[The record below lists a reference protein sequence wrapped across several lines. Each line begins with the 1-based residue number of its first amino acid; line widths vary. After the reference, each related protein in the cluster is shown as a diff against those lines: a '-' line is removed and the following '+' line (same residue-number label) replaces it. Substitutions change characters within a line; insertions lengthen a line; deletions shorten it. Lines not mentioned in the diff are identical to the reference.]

1 MLLLQ
6 FSTSH
11 YCRKAR
17 LALGYKQIS
26 YQVEN
31 LTPALHI
38 LRVKPLSGSK
48 TVPVLLPQQKNCPAV
63 VADSTEIIRFLEAYQ
78 PDPPLYLEDDMH
90 QKAALRL
97 EDYFDEFIGTA
108 ARFVYY
114 QFRANEGKQI
124 DPSWMSQA
132 VIAIVRSQYGIN
144 ADSAKIAAQ
153 KIADAIAML
162 SEFWQDGY
170 LVGDRFSVA
179 DLTAAALL
187 SPLGLIPTYRQSYPW
202 LFERITEIHQ
212 LCNEPLPKNWQA
224 GLDGSSSYS
233 NAKVN

>member
-17 LALGYKQIS
+17 LALGYKQIF

-31 LTPALHI
+31 LTPSLHI
-38 LRVKPLSGSK
+38 FRVKPLSGST

-63 VADSTEIIRFLEAYQ
+63 VSESNEIIRFLEIYQ
-78 PDPPLYLEDDMH
+78 PNPPLYFEDSAY
-90 QKAALRL
+90 QQEALRL
-97 EDYFDEFIGTA
+97 EAYFGESIGKES
-108 ARFVYY
+108 RVVYC
-114 QFRANEGKQI
+114 QFRSTDAGKQI
-124 DPSWMSQA
+124 DPSWISLLTIQ
-132 VIAIVRSQYGIN
+132 IIRLRYGIN
-144 ADSAKIAAQ
+144 AKSAEKAAQ
-153 KIADAIAML
+153 KVADAIAIL

-170 LVGDRFSVA
+170 LIGDRFSVA

-187 SPLGLIPTYRQSYPW
+187 TPLGLIPDYRRDYPW
-202 LFERITEIHQ
+202 LFERITAIHQ

-224 GLDGSSSYS
+224 GLGIT
-233 NAKVN
+233 

>member
-31 LTPALHI
+31 LTPGLHI
-38 LRVKPLSGSK
+38 LRVKPLSGNK

-78 PDPPLYLEDDMH
+78 PNPPLYLEEPLD
-90 QKAALRL
+90 QKEALRL
-97 EDYFDEFIGTA
+97 EDHFDESIGTA
-108 ARFVYY
+108 TRFVYY
-114 QFRANEGKQI
+114 EFRAKEGKQL
-124 DPSWMSQA
+124 DPSLMSQA

-144 ADSAKIAAQ
+144 AQTAKQAAQ
-153 KIADAIAML
+153 RIADAIAML

-187 SPLGLIPTYRQSYPW
+187 SPLGLIPHYRHNYPW
-202 LFERITEIHQ
+202 LFDRITEIHQ
-212 LCNEPLPKNWQA
+212 LCNEPLPKNWDKA
-224 GLDGSSSYS
+224 I
-233 NAKVN
+233 

>member
-17 LALGYKQIS
+17 LALGYKQVS

-38 LRVKPLSGSK
+38 LRVKPLSGST

-63 VADSTEIIRFLEAYQ
+63 VADSTEIIQFLETYQ
-78 PDPPLYLEDDMH
+78 PSPPLSPLYFADLQQQQE
-90 QKAALRL
+90 ALSL
-97 EDYFDEFIGTA
+97 EDYFDEEIGVA
-108 ARFVYY
+108 SRVVYV
-114 QFRANEGKQI
+114 QFRATEGKQI
-124 DPSWMSQA
+124 DPSFVSLL
-132 VIAIVRSQYGIN
+132 VINTIRLQYRIN
-144 ADSAKIAAQ
+144 AASVKIATQ
-153 KIADAIAML
+153 KIEAAIALL
-162 SEFWQDGY
+162 SKSWQTGY

-187 SPLGLIPTYRQSYPW
+187 SPLGAIPSYRRDYPW
-202 LFERITEIHQ
+202 LFEKIAEIHQ
-212 LCNEPLPKNWQA
+212 LCNEPLPKNWDA
-224 GLDGSSSYS
+224 LLGIT
-233 NAKVN
+233 

>member
-17 LALGYKQIS
+17 LALGYKQIT

-38 LRVKPLSGSK
+38 LRVKPLSGAT
-48 TVPVLLPQQKNCPAV
+48 TVPVLLPQLKNCPAV
-63 VADSTEIIRFLEAYQ
+63 VADSTEIINFLETYQ
-78 PDPPLYLEDDMH
+78 PDPPLYLADADQ
-90 QKAALRL
+90 QKEALRL
-97 EDYFDEFIGTA
+97 EEYFDESIGTA

-124 DPSWMSQA
+124 DPSLMSQI

-144 ADSAKIAAQ
+144 ERSAKVAAQ

-162 SEFWQDGY
+162 GEFWQDGY
-170 LVGDRFSVA
+170 LIGDRFSVA

-187 SPLGLIPTYRQSYPW
+187 SPLGLIPAYRRDYPW
-202 LFERITEIHQ
+202 LFTRITEIHQ
-212 LCNEPLPKNWQA
+212 LCNEPLPLNWQ
-224 GLDGSSSYS
+224 S
-233 NAKVN
+233 

>member
-38 LRVKPLSGSK
+38 LRVKPLAGL
-48 TVPVLLPQQKNCPAV
+48 TTLPVLLPQQKNCPAV
-63 VADSTEIIRFLEAYQ
+63 VADSTAIIQFLETYQ
-78 PDPPLYLEDDMH
+78 PNHPLYLDDPIE
-90 QKAALRL
+90 QKEALRL
-97 EDYFDEFIGTA
+97 EEYFDKLIGTA
-108 ARFVYY
+108 TRFVYY

-124 DPSWMSQA
+124 DPSWISQI
-132 VIAIVRSQYGIN
+132 VIAIVRAQYGIN
-144 ADSAKIAAQ
+144 QKSAQSAATKISE
-153 KIADAIAML
+153 AIEMI
-162 SEFWQDGY
+162 SKFWQHGY
-170 LVGDRFSVA
+170 LIGDRFSVA
-179 DLTAAALL
+179 DLSAAALL
-187 SPLGLIPTYRQSYPW
+187 SPLGLIPSYRREYPW

-212 LCNEPLPKNWQA
+212 ICGEPLPKNW
-224 GLDGSSSYS
+224 
-233 NAKVN
+233 

>member
-38 LRVKPLSGSK
+38 LRVKSLSGST

-63 VADSTEIIRFLEAYQ
+63 VADSTEIIQFLETYQ
-78 PDPPLYLEDDMH
+78 PSFPLYFAEPQLQRE
-90 QKAALRL
+90 ALRL
-97 EDYFDEFIGTA
+97 EDYFDEIGVA
-108 ARFVYY
+108 SRIVYS
-114 QFRANEGKQI
+114 QFRATDGKQI
-124 DPSWMSQA
+124 DPSWMSLL
-132 VIAIVRSQYGIN
+132 VINIIRLQYGIN
-144 ADSAKIAAQ
+144 VASANVAAQ

-170 LVGDRFSVA
+170 LIGDCFSVA

-187 SPLGLIPTYRQSYPW
+187 TPLGLIPYYRRNYPW
-202 LFERITEIHQ
+202 LFERIINIHQ
-212 LCNEPLPKNWQA
+212 LCNEPLPKNWDA
-224 GLDGSSSYS
+224 WHNLTYDLTG
-233 NAKVN
+233 NR

>member
-38 LRVKPLSGSK
+38 LRVKPLSGSH
-48 TVPVLLPQQKNCPAV
+48 TVPVLLPQLKNCPAV
-63 VADSTEIIRFLEAYQ
+63 VADSTEIIRFLEAYS
-78 PDPPLYLEDDMH
+78 PEPPLYFEDTF
-90 QKAALRL
+90 QQEEALRL
-97 EDYFDEFIGTA
+97 ENYFDEFIGTA

-144 ADSAKIAAQ
+144 ADSVLIATE

-187 SPLGLIPTYRQSYPW
+187 SPLGLIPAYRRNYPW

-212 LCNEPLPKNWQA
+212 LCNEPLPKNWQS
-224 GLDGSSSYS
+224 GL
-233 NAKVN
+233 N

>member
-17 LALGYKQIS
+17 LALGYKQIPC
-26 YQVEN
+26 QVEN

-38 LRVKPLSGSK
+38 LRVKPLSGLN
-48 TVPVLLPQQKNCPAV
+48 TLPVLLPQQKNCPAV
-63 VADSTEIIRFLEAYQ
+63 VADSTEIIRFLEVYK
-78 PDPPLYLEDDMH
+78 PEPPLYLEDDVQ
-90 QKAALRL
+90 QKEALRL
-97 EDYFDEFIGTA
+97 EDYFDESIGTA

-114 QFRANEGKQI
+114 QFRANEGKYI
-124 DPSWMSQA
+124 DPSWMSQM

-144 ADSAKIAAQ
+144 AASAEVAAK
-153 KIADAIAML
+153 KIADAIALL

-187 SPLGLIPTYRQSYPW
+187 SPLGLIPAYRQSYPW

-212 LCNEPLPKNWQA
+212 LCHEPLPKNWEA
-224 GLDGSSSYS
+224 GLRQM
-233 NAKVN
+233 

>member
-17 LALGYKQIS
+17 LALGYKKIP

-31 LTPALHI
+31 LTPGLHI
-38 LRVKPLSGSK
+38 FKIKKLAGIT

-63 VADSTEIIRFLEAYQ
+63 VADSTEIIRFLEAYK
-78 PDPPLYLEDDMH
+78 PDPPLYLDDPIS
-90 QKAALRL
+90 QKEALRL
-97 EDYFDEFIGTA
+97 EDYFDESIGTA
-108 ARFVYY
+108 TRFVYY
-114 QFRANEGKQI
+114 QFRASSGKKI
-124 DPSWMSQA
+124 DPSLMSQL

-144 ADSAKIAAQ
+144 ATSTEVAAQ

-162 SEFWQDGY
+162 GEFWQDGY

-187 SPLGLIPTYRQSYPW
+187 APLGLIPFYRHNYPW
-202 LFERITEIHQ
+202 LFERITAIHQ
-212 LCNEPLPKNWQA
+212 LCHEPLPKHWEA
-224 GLDGSSSYS
+224 GL
-233 NAKVN
+233 VI

>member
-17 LALGYKQIS
+17 LALGYKQIP

-38 LRVKPLSGSK
+38 FRVKPLSGSH

-63 VADSTEIIRFLEAYQ
+63 VGDSTDIIQFLEAYK
-78 PDPPLYLEDDMH
+78 PDPPLYLEEPLQ
-90 QKAALRL
+90 QKEALRI
-97 EDYFDEFIGTA
+97 EDHFDEFIGTA

-124 DPSWMSQA
+124 DPSLMSQA
-132 VIAIVRSQYGIN
+132 VITIVRLQYGIN
-144 ADSAKIAAQ
+144 ANSAKVAAQ
-153 KIADAIAML
+153 KVADAIAMI
-162 SEFWQDGY
+162 SEFWHDGY

-187 SPLGLIPTYRQSYPW
+187 SPLGLIPAYRRNYPW

-224 GLDGSSSYS
+224 GLDLPKS
-233 NAKVN
+233 

>member
-17 LALGYKQIS
+17 LALGYKQIP

-38 LRVKPLSGSK
+38 LRVKPLSGK
-48 TVPVLLPQQKNCPAV
+48 YTVPVLLPQQKNCPAV
-63 VADSTEIIRFLEAYQ
+63 VADSTEIIRFLEVYK
-78 PDPPLYLEDDMH
+78 PDPPLYFEELLQ
-90 QKAALRL
+90 QKEALRL

-124 DPSWMSQA
+124 DPSLMSQI
-132 VIAIVRSQYGIN
+132 VITIVRSQYGIN
-144 ADSAKIAAQ
+144 ADSAKVAAQ
-153 KIADAIAML
+153 KIADMIAMI

-170 LVGDRFSVA
+170 LVGDRFGVA

-187 SPLGLIPTYRQSYPW
+187 SPLGLIPAYRRTYPW
-202 LFERITEIHQ
+202 LFERITEIHR

-224 GLDGSSSYS
+224 EID
-233 NAKVN
+233 

>member
-17 LALGYKQIS
+17 LALGYKQIP

-38 LRVKPLSGSK
+38 LRVKPLSGLS
-48 TVPVLLPQQKNCPAV
+48 TLPVLLPKQKNCPAV
-63 VADSTEIIRFLEAYQ
+63 VADSTEIIRFLEAYC
-78 PDPPLYLEDDMH
+78 PTPSLYLNDLLE
-90 QKAALRL
+90 QKAALQI
-97 EDYFDEFIGTA
+97 EEHFDQSIGTA
-108 ARFVYY
+108 TRFVYY
-114 QFRANEGKQI
+114 EFRANEGKQI
-124 DPSWMSQA
+124 DSSLLSQI
-132 VIAIVRSQYGIN
+132 VIAIVRWQYGIN
-144 ADSAKIAAQ
+144 RKSAAIAAN

-170 LVGDRFSVA
+170 LIGDRFSVA

-187 SPLGLIPTYRQSYPW
+187 SPLGLIPEYRRRYPW
-202 LFERITEIHQ
+202 LFDRILKIHQ
-212 LCNEPLPKNWQA
+212 LCNEPLPKNW
-224 GLDGSSSYS
+224 
-233 NAKVN
+233 

>member
-17 LALGYKQIS
+17 LAFGYKSIS
-26 YQVEN
+26 FQVEN

-38 LRVKPLSGSK
+38 FRVKPLSGSH
-48 TVPVLLPQQKNCPAV
+48 TVPVLLPQLKNCPSV
-63 VADSTEIIRFLEAYQ
+63 VADSTEIIRFLEAYRSE
-78 PDPPLYLEDDMH
+78 PPLYFEDTLQ
-90 QKAALRL
+90 QKEALRL

-124 DPSWMSQA
+124 DPSWMSQIMIT
-132 VIAIVRSQYGIN
+132 VVRSQYGIN
-144 ADSAKIAAQ
+144 ADSAKIAAA

-162 SEFWQDGY
+162 GEFWQDGY

-187 SPLGLIPTYRQSYPW
+187 SPLGLIPTYRRNYPW

-212 LCNEPLPKNWQA
+212 LCNEPLPKNWLA
-224 GLDGSSSYS
+224 GL
-233 NAKVN
+233 N

>member
-17 LALGYKQIS
+17 LALGYKCIS

-38 LRVKPLSGSK
+38 LRVKPLSGSH
-48 TVPVLLPQQKNCPAV
+48 TVPVLLPQLKNCPAV
-63 VADSTEIIRFLEAYQ
+63 VADSTEIIRFLEAYR
-78 PDPPLYLEDDMH
+78 PDPPLYFADFADPVP
-90 QKAALRL
+90 QKEALRL
-97 EDYFDEFIGTA
+97 EDYFDEFIGAA

-124 DPSWMSQA
+124 DPSLMSQA
-132 VIAIVRSQYGIN
+132 VIAIVRLQYGIN
-144 ADSAKIAAQ
+144 ADSAKVAAE

-170 LVGDRFSVA
+170 LIGDRFSAA

-187 SPLGLIPTYRQSYPW
+187 SPLGLIPAYRRNYPW

-212 LCNEPLPKNWQA
+212 LCNEPLPKNWQS
-224 GLDGSSSYS
+224 GI
-233 NAKVN
+233 N

>member
-17 LALGYKQIS
+17 LALGYKQIP

-31 LTPALHI
+31 LTPGLHI
-38 LRVKPLSGSK
+38 LRVKPLSGLK
-48 TVPVLLPQQKNCPAV
+48 TVPVLLPQQKNCPAI
-63 VADSTEIIRFLEAYQ
+63 VADSTEIIRFLETYH
-78 PDPPLYLEDDMH
+78 PDRPLYLDDDLQ
-90 QKAALRL
+90 QKEALRL

-108 ARFVYY
+108 TRFVYY
-114 QFRANEGKQI
+114 QFRANEGKQL
-124 DPSWMSQA
+124 DPSLLSQL
-132 VIAIVRSQYGIN
+132 VITTVRLQYGIN

-170 LVGDRFSVA
+170 LIGDQFSVA

-187 SPLGLIPTYRQSYPW
+187 SPLGLIPAYRHNYPW
-202 LFERITEIHQ
+202 LFDRITEIHQ
-212 LCNEPLPKNWQA
+212 LCNEPLPKNW
-224 GLDGSSSYS
+224 
-233 NAKVN
+233 

>member
-31 LTPALHI
+31 LTPGLHI
-38 LRVKPLSGSK
+38 LRVKPLSGLK

-78 PDPPLYLEDDMH
+78 PNPALYLEEPLE
-90 QKAALRL
+90 QKEALRL
-97 EDYFDEFIGTA
+97 EDHFDESIGTA
-108 ARFVYY
+108 TRFVYY
-114 QFRANEGKQI
+114 EFRANEGKQL
-124 DPSWMSQA
+124 DPSLMSQA

-144 ADSAKIAAQ
+144 AQSAKQAAQ
-153 KIADAIAML
+153 RIADAIAML

-187 SPLGLIPTYRQSYPW
+187 SPLGLIPNYRHNYPW
-202 LFERITEIHQ
+202 LFDRIAKIHQ
-212 LCNEPLPKNWQA
+212 LCNEPLPKNWDKA
-224 GLDGSSSYS
+224 I
-233 NAKVN
+233 

>member
-17 LALGYKQIS
+17 LALGYKQIPF
-26 YQVEN
+26 QVEN
-31 LTPALHI
+31 LTPGLHI

-63 VADSTEIIRFLEAYQ
+63 VADSTEIIRFLEAYK
-78 PDPPLYLEDDMH
+78 PEPPLYLEDDA
-90 QKAALRL
+90 QQQEALRL
-97 EDYFDEFIGTA
+97 EDYFDESIGTA

-124 DPSWMSQA
+124 DPSWMSQI

-144 ADSAKIAAQ
+144 ANSAKIAEK
-153 KIADAIAML
+153 KIGDAIAML

-170 LVGDRFSVA
+170 LIGDRFSVA

-187 SPLGLIPTYRQSYPW
+187 SPLGLMPAYRQTYPW
-202 LFERITEIHQ
+202 LFARIAEIHQ
-212 LCNEPLPKNWQA
+212 LCHEPLPQNWQS
-224 GLDGSSSYS
+224 GLYQM
-233 NAKVN
+233 